1 VLNSLN
7 VSASLVK
14 ETIINSKTNFLPNI
28 AAMITEH
35 RDDLA
40 GFFRDDR
47 RGQKLPDYFT
57 QLPVVLEKE
66 KAVALTEL
74 DSLMQNIAQIKI
86 IVASQQAHVNLDA
99 ANETVDVHELLED
112 ALKFGAATCQQ
123 DAISVVRRFDV
134 LPPAR
139 FDRHKALQILTHL
152 LANAHDAVMTKPAK
166 DRRIVVTA
174 RSGAPGA
181 LEIIIEDNGCGVA
194 PEYLTRIF
202 QLGYTTKVDGLGLG
216 LHYSACAARELHGD
230 LTASSPGIGS
240 GASFLL
246 VLPVEPHAA

>member
-1 VLNSLN
+1 MSVP
-7 VSASLVK
+7 
-14 ETIINSKTNFLPNI
+14 SKWTPTT
-28 AAMITEH
+28 A
-35 RDDLA
+35 DLCA
-40 GFFRDDR
+40 CSVQ
-47 RGQKLPDYFT
+47 RGR
-57 QLPVVLEKE
+57 PVY
-66 KAVALTEL
+66 A
-74 DSLMQNIAQIKI
+74 
-86 IVASQQAHVNLDA
+86 
-99 ANETVDVHELLED
+99 
-112 ALKFGAATCQQ
+112 
-123 DAISVVRRFDV
+123 
-134 LPPAR
+134 PPAR
-139 FDRHKALQILTHL
+139 FDRHKAHQILTHL

-246 VLPVEPHAA
+246 VLPVEPHAS